1 MNWMENL
8 QSAIAYIE
16 ENLTEEI
23 KVRDVAEKA
32 YVSEFHF
39 QRIFSALCGISV
51 GEYIRNRRLSIAGSE
66 LATTDAKV
74 IDVALKYGYE
84 SPDSFAKAFKQFHGV
99 LPSQVKCNGG
109 TLKSF
114 AFASIRSLTALSES
128 TVSVSSQSLESS
140 SVPSRRVN
148 AAPASENAFAFLY

>member
-8 QSAIAYIE
+8 QNAIAYIE

-51 GEYIRNRRLSIAGSE
+51 GE
-66 LATTDAKV
+66 
-74 IDVALKYGYE
+74 
-84 SPDSFAKAFKQFHGV
+84 
-99 LPSQVKCNGG
+99 
-109 TLKSF
+109 
-114 AFASIRSLTALSES
+114 
-128 TVSVSSQSLESS
+128 
-140 SVPSRRVN
+140 
-148 AAPASENAFAFLY
+148 

>member
-8 QSAIAYIE
+8 QNAIAYIE

-51 GEYIRNRRLSIAGSE
+51 GEYIRNRRQ
-66 LATTDAKV
+66 
-74 IDVALKYGYE
+74 Y
-84 SPDSFAKAFKQFHGV
+84 PQ
-99 LPSQVKCNGG
+99 
-109 TLKSF
+109 
-114 AFASIRSLTALSES
+114 
-128 TVSVSSQSLESS
+128 
-140 SVPSRRVN
+140 
-148 AAPASENAFAFLY
+148 